1 MSVWSVA
8 SLLCSHT
15 ACLPYSEL
23 LWAWNDTVLVLPIPL
38 FFVFVFELRF
48 HVAVARV
55 PPNWQNCW
63 DLPLAEV
70 KDARHFLLGFPAF
83 FWSVAGIRHSHTVE
97 YLSAYFLVFVV
108 PISFSFRSIL
118 LPDAPVSRI

>member
-1 MSVWSVA
+1 MTPFWFFPS
-8 SLLCSHT
+8 
-15 ACLPYSEL
+15 
-23 LWAWNDTVLVLPIPL
+23 L
-38 FFVFVFELRF
+38 FFVFIFELRF

-55 PPNWQNCW
+55 PQLNCW

-70 KDARHFLLGFPAF
+70 KDARHFLLGFPPF
-83 FWSVAGIRHSHTVE
+83 FILDRRWDPSLAHCRIFVRI
-97 YLSAYFLVFVV
+97 FLGAKFFVV